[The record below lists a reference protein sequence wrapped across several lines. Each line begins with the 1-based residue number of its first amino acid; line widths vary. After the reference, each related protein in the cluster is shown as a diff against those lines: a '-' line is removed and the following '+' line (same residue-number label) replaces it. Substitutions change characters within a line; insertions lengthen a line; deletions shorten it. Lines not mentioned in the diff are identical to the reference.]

1 MRNEAVLDIET
12 QNTFRDVGKY
22 DHTLL
27 KISLVGVYFYETD
40 TFEAFRENELAKL
53 WPRLER
59 LDRLIGYNIDDFD
72 LPVMNNYYP
81 GDITRLPTL
90 DILAEIEKKVGFRV
104 KLDDVVQATL
114 GTAKSGNGL
123 MAVEYFRTGEWD
135 KLQEYCL
142 QDVRVT
148 RDLYEHGLK
157 AQTVR
162 FKDRMGKF
170 MDVSVNFSLAA
181 PARAAMN
188 LTMPF

>member
-22 DHTLL
+22 DPALL

-40 TFEAFRENELAKL
+40 SFEAFREHELSKL

-59 LDRLIGYNIDDFD
+59 LTRVIGYNIDDFD
-72 LPVMNNYYP
+72 LPVMNSYYP

-170 MDVSVNFSLAA
+170 IDVPVNFALEA
-181 PARAAMN
+181 PVRAAMN